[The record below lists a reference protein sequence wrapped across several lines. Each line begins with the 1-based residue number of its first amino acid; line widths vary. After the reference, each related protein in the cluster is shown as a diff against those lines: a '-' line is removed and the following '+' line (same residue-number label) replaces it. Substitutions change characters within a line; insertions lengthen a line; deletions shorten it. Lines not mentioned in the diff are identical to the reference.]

1 MIRVFLVHDEC
12 LLRSALADW
21 LAREGDLDV
30 FDAPWH
36 MASKCVRSLSPD
48 VCVADLS
55 CSDPY
60 DMPPLEELPL
70 GLGAPDRPP
79 PDPGPCRLLV
89 LGTANRPGPLR
100 RAVEARALGYL
111 NKEGSPEQL
120 VTAVRAVAKGERF
133 VDTSLGFTFLR
144 AAQIPLTQRELTVLS
159 LAAAGASFAEIAS
172 SLHLSNG
179 TVRNYMAAITRK
191 TGARNRIDAIR
202 ICRAE
207 GWV

>member
-1 MIRVFLVHDEC
+1 MIRVLLVHDEC

-21 LAREGDLDV
+21 LAREWDLDV

-36 MASKCVRSLSPD
+36 MAPKRVRSLSPD
-48 VCVADLS
+48 VCVADLN

-70 GLGAPDRPP
+70 RLGAPDRPP

-100 RAVEARALGYL
+100 RAVEAQALGYV
-111 NKEGSPEQL
+111 NKEGSLEQL

-133 VDTSLGFTFLR
+133 VDTSLGLTFLR
-144 AAQIPLTQRELTVLS
+144 AAQMPLTQRELTVLS